1 MVAPL
6 KSNQMKLV
14 LVLML
19 LIANV
24 SMATPPSG
32 YNYKK
37 HYKKCQRV
45 KRMNRIFNL
54 NGCKYHTQRI

>member
-1 MVAPL
+1 MR
-6 KSNQMKLV
+6 LV
-14 LVLML
+14 LIFAL

-32 YNYKK
+32 YNYKR

-54 NGCKYHTQRI
+54 NGCKYHTQKV